1 MTETFTMVERRR
13 TSRRTPTMEV
23 GAASTVSRVRPARA
37 PAGYTPPP
45 TSRGQTLA
53 IFRSRESGTFDL
65 TAAYD
70 AHASSLLGFAV
81 NVLHDRVAAED
92 CVQETFVRAW
102 RARDRFDESRG
113 GTRTW
118 LFAIARNVVADAQRS
133 RGRTPLVASSPVAEG
148 DAVEPDRSD
157 HVLTRM
163 RVVEG
168 LATLSPE
175 HRQVVV
181 AIHLTG
187 LSYAELS
194 AGTGVA
200 IGTLRTRAYYALRAL
215 RVHFDGQET

>member
-1 MTETFTMVERRR
+1 MAPAVR
-13 TSRRTPTMEV
+13 
-23 GAASTVSRVRPARA
+23 RVRPARA
-37 PAGYTPPP
+37 PAGALSSP
-45 TSRGQTLA
+45 TSRGPTLT
-53 IFRSRESGTFDL
+53 IFRSRAGGAFDFE
-65 TAAYD
+65 AAYD
-70 AHASSLLGFAV
+70 AHAASLLGFAV

-102 RARDRFDESRG
+102 RARDGFDESRG
-113 GTRTW
+113 GLRTW
-118 LFAIARNVVADAQRS
+118 LFAIARNVVTDSLRARS
-133 RGRTPLVASSPVAEG
+133 RRPPVVSTEVSES

-163 RVVEG
+163 QVVEG

-181 AIHLTG
+181 AIHLSG

-200 IGTLRTRAYYALRAL
+200 MGTLRTRAYYALRAL
-215 RVHFDGQET
+215 RVHFDGQESR

>member
-1 MTETFTMVERRR
+1 
-13 TSRRTPTMEV
+13 MEV
-23 GAASTVSRVRPARA
+23 AAASTMGRVRPARA
-37 PAGYTPPP
+37 PADDTALP
-45 TSRGQTLA
+45 TSREPTLT
-53 IFRSRESGTFDL
+53 IFRSRESTPFDL
-65 TAAYD
+65 AAAYD

-102 RARDRFDESRG
+102 RARDRFDEARG

-118 LFAIARNVVADAQRS
+118 LFAIARNVVTDSLRA
-133 RGRTPLVASSPVAEG
+133 RGRTPVVASIPVTEN

-163 RVVEG
+163 RIVEG

-194 AGTGVA
+194 ADTGVA

-215 RVHFDGQET
+215 RAHFDGQET